1 MLNGQFQ
8 VRPWKEFTAARGLA
22 RLQSLPLLAGAL
34 ASETD
39 EDPQSELDG
48 EPRNA
53 YDFMRRRGSRAAHPA
68 LAHWIADVRLGNFTL
83 DSATAPFCVSIGN
96 HCDLTIYRGNPKAIH
111 NWRIIGS
118 RSTRTSSGRRL
129 W

>member
-22 RLQSLPLLAGAL
+22 RIQSLPLLAGAL

-39 EDPQSELDG
+39 DDHESGPSG

-53 YDFMRRRGSRAAHPA
+53 YDFMRRRESRTAHPA
-68 LAHWIADVRLGNFTL
+68 LAH
-83 DSATAPFCVSIGN
+83 
-96 HCDLTIYRGNPKAIH
+96 
-111 NWRIIGS
+111 
-118 RSTRTSSGRRL
+118 
-129 W
+129 